1 MKKIVDTSQLEHEM
15 DRMPLSPTR
24 AMDAQSYRALCLF
37 AQGVP
42 KADIAVDLG
51 CSIGYISSVFKNYP
65 LEAEE
70 CRKRLDAIMATE
82 QRSMARAADTI
93 SANILGRYYKELE
106 DPETPILRR
115 QEIMSDLKMFAT
127 VAEISAKRAD
137 SLEGKA
143 TQRIEHSYS
152 VQGVTIVPPAGAQPF
167 PKTEII
173 DAEVVGA
180 RYTDE
185 KPA

>member
-1 MKKIVDTSQLEHEM
+1 MF
-15 DRMPLSPTR
+15 RMPLSPTR

-37 AQGVP
+37 AQGVS
-42 KADIAVDLG
+42 KTDIALDLG
-51 CSIGYISSVFKNYP
+51 CSLTHLSSIFKNYP

-106 DPETPILRR
+106 DPETQPLRR
-115 QEIMSDLKMFAT
+115 QEIMADLKMFAT

-152 VQGVTIVPPAGAQPF
+152 VQGVTIIPPAGAQPF
-167 PKTEII
+167 PQTEVV
-173 DAEVVGA
+173 DAEVVSA
-180 RYTDE
+180 RYSDE